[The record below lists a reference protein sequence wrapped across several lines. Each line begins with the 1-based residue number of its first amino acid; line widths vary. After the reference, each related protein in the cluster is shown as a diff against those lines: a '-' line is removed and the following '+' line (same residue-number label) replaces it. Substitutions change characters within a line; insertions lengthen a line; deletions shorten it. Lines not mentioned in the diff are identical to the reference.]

1 MKHESSLAVIVPR
14 LLPLLLPG
22 LLVTLL
28 SGLLLSACALPRT
41 TPIEKGTLSHAS
53 DQRLADSALDGGNPD
68 IAISLY
74 KKTLMRTPDDRH
86 ALLGLANAL
95 LQVNNLEQARQVFLQ
110 VENLEPEQLDAE
122 LGLARIA
129 VRQRQFAAAVV
140 RYQAILQ
147 RTPDS
152 LPATAGLGVAYDL
165 QGSHSLAQATYR
177 QALLGHPDELGLR
190 NDLGLS
196 LILSRNL
203 REGIAELLK
212 IVDNPAAPPQAR
224 HNLALAYGLLGNKPA
239 AERALAGEL
248 APTQVQANLRYYQ
261 TLRERLARNP
271 APAGEASP

>member
-1 MKHESSLAVIVPR
+1 MKPAFFCAAIVF
-14 LLPLLLPG
+14 
-22 LLVTLL
+22 

-41 TPIEKGTLSHAS
+41 APIEKGTLSHAS

-74 KKTLMRTPDDRH
+74 KKILMRTPGDQH

-95 LQVNNLEQARQVFLQ
+95 FQVNNLEQARQVFLQ
-110 VENLEPEQLDAE
+110 IESLAPGQLDAE

-129 VRQRQFAAAVV
+129 VRQRQFAGAIS

-147 RTPDS
+147 RMPDS

-165 QGSHSLAQATYR
+165 QGSHTLAQATYR
-177 QALLGHPDELGLR
+177 QALPGHPDELGPR

-196 LILSRNL
+196 LILSLDL
-203 REGIAELLK
+203 RQAIAELLK
-212 IVDNPAAPPQAR
+212 IVDNPAAPVQAR
-224 HNLALAYGLLGNKPA
+224 HNLALAYGLLGNQSA

-248 APTQVQANLRYYQ
+248 APTQVQANLRYYR
-261 TLRERLARNP
+261 TLRERLAQNV
-271 APAGEASP
+271 APVPGSAVEALP